1 MMISHRIHKFLTC
14 LALVACLAT
23 PAGAGLS
30 GSQAAKIQA
39 AFLVQFS
46 KYISWPAQSFSSPK
60 APIIIGI
67 LGRDPFGSAIN
78 KISRS
83 FKANGRSIE
92 IIRLR
97 QTAEAGKCHILFVAP
112 DQLGMMPAITAAIA
126 GNPVLLVSSTDSFLS
141 RGGMINFII
150 VGTKIRFDINR
161 KNSRKCNL
169 RISAT
174 LLKIAHQVQQ

>member
-1 MMISHRIHKFLTC
+1 MAL
-14 LALVACLAT
+14 LAILLSLAMPLQAGT
-23 PAGAGLS
+23 SSSVPAE
-30 GSQAAKIQA
+30 IEA

-46 KYISWPAQSFSSPK
+46 KYVYWPAQSFSSPK

-83 FKANGRSIE
+83 FKANSRSIE

-97 QTAEAGKCHILFVAP
+97 QAAEAGKCHILFVAP
-112 DQLGMMPAITAAIA
+112 DRVGMMPAITAAIA